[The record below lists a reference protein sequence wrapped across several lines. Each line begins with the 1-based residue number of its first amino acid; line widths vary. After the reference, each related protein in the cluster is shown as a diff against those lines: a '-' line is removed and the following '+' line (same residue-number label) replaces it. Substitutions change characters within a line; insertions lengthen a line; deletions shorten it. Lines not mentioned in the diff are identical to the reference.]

1 MEDQKKTIF
10 KLYIRMIQSGLFDSL
25 KAGIAYAAQD
35 PFFKKLLSGDV
46 SLKWSPSTVEEKLVQ
61 YLDVD
66 NGFDTSQLMEVRY
79 WAKFKYR
86 DESITTGQYK
96 LH

>member
-1 MEDQKKTIF
+1 MLRLITINEC
-10 KLYIRMIQSGLFDSL
+10 LYILFSGHT
-25 KAGIAYAAQD
+25 
-35 PFFKKLLSGDV
+35 

-96 LH
+96 LFLYNFLNYINNIFRFQ